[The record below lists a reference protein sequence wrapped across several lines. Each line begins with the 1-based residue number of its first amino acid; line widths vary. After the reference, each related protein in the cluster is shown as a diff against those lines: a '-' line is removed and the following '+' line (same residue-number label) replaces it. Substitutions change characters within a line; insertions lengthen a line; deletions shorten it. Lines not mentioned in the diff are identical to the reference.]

1 MGLIPLRDPDKEI
14 ILKAQYEALKPQA
27 LAKRITTY
35 GKGAKR
41 IWRRGAFIGHK
52 LFYFKQ
58 AIRTMELAKEY
69 VTTTSKKGQVPYSG
83 TVFMAET
90 LLRAKGR
97 YTRKWFAPKG
107 GLWFSLL
114 IYPEVDTP
122 YIYLYPL
129 VAGIACCEALRE
141 IGVKATLK
149 WINDL
154 LYNGRKIGGILTETF
169 FSPQKDPYL
178 ILGIGINLNN
188 TLPTFL
194 KNTAISAKEITG
206 KEIDIDLF
214 FCFTL
219 LKLIWYIGLL
229 HEAEI
234 QKNTKGI
241 IDIWRQYTDSLGRKA
256 IYGEDLTKEKGEEV
270 EILGINPYGGL
281 ILRFSKTQEV
291 QTVYSGEL
299 IYC

>member
-1 MGLIPLRDPDKEI
+1 MGLIPLRDPDKET

-27 LAKRITTY
+27 LARQIKIY
-35 GKGAKR
+35 GKEAER
-41 IWRRGAFIGHK
+41 IWRRGAFIGHQ
-52 LFYFKQ
+52 LFCFKQ

-69 VTTTSKKGQVPYSG
+69 VIATSKKGQVPYSG

-90 LLRAKGR
+90 LSRAKGR
-97 YTRKWFAPKG
+97 YNRKWFAPKG

-122 YIYLYPL
+122 YIHLYPL

-141 IGVKATLK
+141 IGIKTTIK

-154 LYNGRKIGGILTETF
+154 LYDGRKIGGILTETF
-169 FSPQKDPYL
+169 FSPQKEPYL

-194 KNTAISAKEITG
+194 KNTAVSAKEITG
-206 KEIDIDLF
+206 QEIDIDF
-214 FCFTL
+214 FLCLTL

-234 QKNTKGI
+234 NKDTKAI
-241 IDIWRQYTDSLGRKA
+241 IDIWKRYTDTLGRKA
-256 IYGEDLTKEKGEEV
+256 LYGEDLTKEKGKEV
-270 EILGINPYGGL
+270 EILGINAYGGL
-281 ILRFSKTQEV
+281 ILRFSKTKEV

-299 IYC
+299 VYR